1 MQENNKLTFFQKFN
15 TLERKAM
22 GTLFA
27 IYGVT
32 AGILSPLIGQSS
44 AKLFSHSNQP
54 WSSIFI
60 HTFVSGGIGFVV
72 FGIIGRILP
81 IRSIINAILKIFTI
95 PTYKKTTLAIIAIL
109 CFIMTPLSTFI
120 SMKNNP
126 AIVPEIFWSK
136 YLPQVFTT
144 STLAFIVTLFS
155 LKGIRKYIEKRYQT
169 FNLI

>member
-32 AGILSPLIGQSS
+32 AGILSPFIGQCSGKLIG
-44 AKLFSHSNQP
+44 HSNQP

-60 HTFVSGGIGFVV
+60 RTFVSGCAGFVL

-81 IRSIINAILKIFTI
+81 IRSIVNTILKVFTT

-109 CFIMTPLSTFI
+109 CFIMAPVSSFI

-126 AIVPEIFWSK
+126 VITPEIFWSR
-136 YLPQVFTT
+136 YLSQSLTV
-144 STLAFIVTLFS
+144 SILSFIVTLFS